1 MFSMTAE
8 IAWASLVRRKVRSL
22 MVVIMIAVSLWGLL
36 FIEGIYDG
44 MIEQMINNAIR
55 IDCGHISIFARGYRL
70 DPDLNQQIAD
80 SVALDQVLQREQR
93 VRSYTKRLQQTGLV
107 STAHVARGASIYG
120 INLGDE
126 ERQCRLSGYLYPS
139 VGADTLQRNYGFGVK
154 QRGALIGY
162 KLADKLQV
170 KIGSKLVFSAQNLQG
185 ELQSMVLNVANVLK
199 TNNMLF
205 DDKVIFISSD
215 TARKFL
221 GLEDQVSQ
229 IAIVLKDESQSMAV
243 QQELSRIFPQLEIL
257 RWDQIYPA
265 LLQSR
270 QMMKVSNLVI
280 STLIFCAVS
289 LGIIGVMLVSVLE
302 RLREFGIMQAV
313 GTTFGQIRNIVVVES
328 LFLGGSGFILGAVLG
343 GTTLLY
349 FRTYGLDLSVF
360 STAFEQFG
368 MDAVTY
374 AIIRPSFFVN
384 AAVAVLMSTLVSVL
398 LPLRVL
404 KRSQPVEIISKL

>member
-1 MFSMTAE
+1 MFSMTAK
-8 IAWASLVRRKVRSL
+8 IAWASLVRRRVRSL
-22 MVVIMIAVSLWGLL
+22 MVVIMIAISLWGLL

-44 MIEQMINNAIR
+44 MTEQMIDTAIR
-55 IDCGHISIFARGYRL
+55 VDCGHISIFAQGYRL
-70 DPDLNQQIAD
+70 DPDLYKQIAD
-80 SVALDQVLQREQR
+80 SAVIDEVLQHDQR

-107 STAHVARGASIYG
+107 STAHAARGASIYG
-120 INLGDE
+120 VNLQDE
-126 ERQCRLSGYLYPS
+126 ERQCSLSGYLYPRANS
-139 VGADTLQRNYGFGVK
+139 DRIQREYDFGVK
-154 QRGALIGY
+154 LCGALIGY

-170 KIGSKLVFSAQNLQG
+170 KIGSKLIFSAQNLQG
-185 ELQSMVLNVANVLK
+185 ELQSMVLKVSGVLK
-199 TNNMLF
+199 SNNMLF
-205 DDKVIFISSD
+205 DDKVIFVSAA

-221 GLEDQVSQ
+221 GLEGQVSHV
-229 IAIVLKDESQSMAV
+229 AILLNDETQTLAV
-243 QQELSRIFPQLEIL
+243 QQELSREFPQLEIL
-257 RWDQIYPA
+257 RWDQLYPA

-270 QMMKVSNLVI
+270 QMMKVSNMVI

-328 LFLGGSGFILGAVLG
+328 LLLGGSGFILGAVIG
-343 GTTLLY
+343 GLTLVY
-349 FRTYGLDLSVF
+349 FRAYGLDLSVF

-374 AIIRPSFFVN
+374 AVIRPSFFIN
-384 AAVAVLMSTLVSVL
+384 AAIAVLMSTLVSVL

-404 KRSQPVEIISKL
+404 KSSQPVEIISKL